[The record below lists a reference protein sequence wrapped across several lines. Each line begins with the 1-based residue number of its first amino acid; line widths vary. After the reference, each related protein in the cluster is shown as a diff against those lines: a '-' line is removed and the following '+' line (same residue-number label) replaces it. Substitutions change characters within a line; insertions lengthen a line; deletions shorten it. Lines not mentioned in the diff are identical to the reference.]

1 MTDIAGGHVPLFMTT
16 FTSVLPFK
24 DTGKVT
30 MIGIAA
36 KTRSSFLPDVPAL
49 AEQGLPVEAG
59 VWYGVTAPAGT
70 PAPIIERL
78 NKEIARA
85 SQTPEYKAKLKALW
99 IDPMSAT
106 PAEFDAFIRAE
117 SERWRKVVQAAG
129 IQPE

>member
-1 MTDIAGGHVPLFMTT
+1 MVIHSWLDSSQQKPLVNFH
-16 FTSVLPFK
+16 SARV
-24 DTGKVT
+24 V
-30 MIGIAA
+30 
-36 KTRSSFLPDVPAL
+36 SFQSAP
-49 AEQGLPVEAG
+49 
-59 VWYGVTAPAGT
+59 TPAGT

>member
-85 SQTPEYKAKLKALW
+85 SQTPEYKAKLKALL
-99 IDPMSAT
+99 DRPDVGH
-106 PAEFDAFIRAE
+106 PCG
-117 SERWRKVVQAAG
+117 V
-129 IQPE
+129 